1 MRDPYKMFN
10 KQMQKNEKLRELAER
25 AKTMDN
31 NEILALDIP
40 RWQKTVL
47 SEIRMKK
54 LLKKSIDDI
63 PVKEIKPWEGIII
76 NVRRMTQ
83 EIWVKQGNKENLFEV
98 GHMIGITGE
107 NIFWGFTY
115 LTGCENI
122 ERVLDNS
129 FHISDMSKDQYLEY
143 YRNTV
148 SNKNAVVDHDERF
161 GNTNNN
167 TLDAYGVRFK

>member
-10 KQMQKNEKLRELAER
+10 KLIEKNDKLKELAEQ
-25 AKTMDN
+25 AKHMEND
-31 NEILALDIP
+31 EILKLP
-40 RWQKTVL
+40 VPMWQKKIL

-63 PVKEIKPWEGIII
+63 PVKVIHPWEGIILS
-76 NVRRMTQ
+76 VRRMTH
-83 EIWVKQGNKENLFEV
+83 EMWVKQGNKENLFEV
-98 GHMIGITGE
+98 DHMIGITGE

-122 ERVLDNS
+122 DQIMENS

-148 SNKNAVVDHDERF
+148 TNRNGVIDQDDRF

-167 TLDAYGVRFK
+167 TLDAYGVKFK